1 MIQVNSLIGGRIVSG
16 EQFVKNISPVDGA
29 IVSQVNLLSEKELV
43 DVFTKARAIKSNR
56 VKSEYSELLKLA
68 QFFRKNRLKF
78 VKQIIRDA
86 GFTQKDAED
95 LVDCS
100 VEFCEDY
107 ELHLEQLSRSDVITS
122 FSFKKGSNQQIR
134 FTSSSYGLI
143 SATTPRNTP
152 LITEL
157 TVIVHALWSGN
168 SLVLR
173 ASPGVAGTVSLLI
186 EGLIKSF
193 NPETLAGLNIVF
205 SDAKDFVK
213 TGLDYSSLLHYVGSS
228 KYLENTLIAGI
239 KKGVKVLVDGDGCST
254 VLIDSTANIEEAARV
269 CYQALV
275 RCNGQICISVRVI
288 VIEEKVYK
296 QFLSQFLSLVKN
308 TDVQPPGLNRKSD
321 MGPLFSAFQVENII
335 KVAKKYKPL
344 QGQLAPLNYGS
355 NYISPIVV
363 ELEKTDRDFLRE
375 SLFGPIVGVSSFTG
389 NGWKRWLEEN
399 PINLTDVVFSKDE
412 KFIKEFLDIS
422 KSPRKVV
429 NLDPTVESVFEPW
442 GAFLPSGW
450 NDVSYWYYKY
460 RNYFQLVK
468 K

>member
-1 MIQVNSLIGGRIVSG
+1 MIQARSLIGGRIVSG
-16 EQFVKNISPVDGA
+16 KQFVKNISPVDGA
-29 IVSQVNLLSEKELV
+29 IVSQVNLLSEGELV
-43 DVFTKARAIKSNR
+43 DVFTQARGIKGNR
-56 VKSEYSELLKLA
+56 VKKDYSELLQLA
-68 QFFRKNRLKF
+68 QFFRKNRLKL
-78 VKQIIRDA
+78 VRQIIRDA

-100 VEFCEDY
+100 VEFCEGY
-107 ELHLEQLSRSDVITS
+107 QLHLKQLSRPDIITS
-122 FSFKKGSNQQIR
+122 FSFKKGSHQQIR
-134 FTSSSYGLI
+134 LTSSSYGLI

-168 SLVLR
+168 LLVLR
-173 ASPGVAGTVSLLI
+173 PSPGVAGTVSLLI
-186 EGLIKSF
+186 EGLMKSF
-193 NPETLAGLNIVF
+193 SPETLAALNIVF
-205 SDAKDFVK
+205 SDAKDFVQ
-213 TGLDYSSLLHYVGSS
+213 TGLEYSNLLHYVGSS

-254 VLIDSTANIEEAARV
+254 VLIDSTADIEEAAKA
-269 CYQALV
+269 CYQGLV

-288 VIEEKVYK
+288 LIEEKIYK
-296 QFLSQFLSLVKN
+296 EFLSQFLSLVKK
-308 TDVQPPGLNRKSD
+308 TDVRPPGLNKKSD
-321 MGPLFSAFQVENII
+321 MGPLFSTFQVENII
-335 KVAKKYKPL
+335 KVAKMYKFL
-344 QGQLAPLNYGS
+344 QGQLTPLNYGS

-363 ELEKTDRDFLRE
+363 ELKQTDRDFLRE

-389 NGWKRWLEEN
+389 NGWKRWFEEN

-412 KFIKEFLDIS
+412 EFIKKFLNIS

-429 NLDPTVESVFEPW
+429 NLDPTMESVFEPW

-460 RNYFQLVK
+460 RNYFQLVRE
-468 K
+468 